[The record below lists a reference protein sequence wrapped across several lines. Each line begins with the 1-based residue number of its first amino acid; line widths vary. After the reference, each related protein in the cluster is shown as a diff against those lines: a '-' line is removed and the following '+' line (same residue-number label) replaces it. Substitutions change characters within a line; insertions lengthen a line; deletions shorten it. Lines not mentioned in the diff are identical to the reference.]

1 MPSRR
6 QEILRF
12 CLSPQIK
19 HFEKS
24 GDRINSSAREFRF
37 MEIILREKVGKL
49 GSKGDIVR
57 VSDGYARNFLLPK
70 RLAVLATAPNI
81 RQIEQEKAAAVRR
94 EAVEKQEAEA
104 LAQQLSKVS
113 LSLTRK
119 VGEHDVLYGSVTSMD
134 IAEALEAKGFT
145 LDKRKIELPEPIK
158 SLGKVDVPIRLHREV
173 TAFVGLVVSKEE

>member
-1 MPSRR
+1 
-6 QEILRF
+6 
-12 CLSPQIK
+12 
-19 HFEKS
+19 
-24 GDRINSSAREFRF
+24 
-37 MEIILREKVGKL
+37 MEIILREKVEKL

-57 VSDGYARNFLLPK
+57 VSDGYARNFLFPK
-70 RLAVLATAPNI
+70 KLAVLATAPNI

-113 LSLTRK
+113 LSLARK

-158 SLGKVDVPIRLHREV
+158 SLGKIEVPIRLHREV
-173 TAFVGLVVSKEE
+173 TAFVELVVSREE